1 MDTGETV
8 IVEESEGPF
17 FIKKTRRLPNNTMRR
32 MRTPDTYVIDKRGR
46 LWRPKNAEGEK
57 LDFSREG
64 GSRNCRNKVKIGGRR
79 RTKNK
84 RVNRNTQKNRRT
96 RRVNSI

>member
-17 FIKKTRRLPNNTMRR
+17 FIKKSRRLPNNTMRR

-64 GSRNCRNKVKIGGRR
+64 GSRNCRNKITGGRR

>member
-1 MDTGETV
+1 MDSGETV
-8 IVEESEGPF
+8 IVEESDGPF
-17 FIKKTRRLPNNTMRR
+17 FIKKSRRLPNNTMRR

-46 LWRPKNAEGEK
+46 LWRPKNAEGDK

-64 GSRNCRNKVKIGGRR
+64 GSRNYRNKVKTCDRR

-84 RVNRNTQKNRRT
+84 RGESKYAKK
-96 RRVNSI
+96 